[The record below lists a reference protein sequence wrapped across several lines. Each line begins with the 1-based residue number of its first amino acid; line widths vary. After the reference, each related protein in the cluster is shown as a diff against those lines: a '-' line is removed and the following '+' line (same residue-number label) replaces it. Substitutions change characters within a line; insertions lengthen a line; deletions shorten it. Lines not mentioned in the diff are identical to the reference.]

1 MKKIPIKYLLALSL
15 GLLSTT
21 IFATTENQSE
31 ASETKMK
38 QPTDEE
44 VASLTNQLIE
54 LIDQNSQDFEKFREV
69 IESGADVKAKGKNG
83 FTALHR
89 AAEHGRME
97 LVNELVSR
105 KAEINAKTSRA
116 DVPLHLAVKGQH
128 VDVVQYLIGEH
139 AEVNVKNGS
148 KLSPLHLAIRE
159 KNIEIVKILIEG
171 GANLQGKTSSRV
183 QTPLH
188 LAVKLESF
196 EIVQAL
202 IAAKANVNAKNG
214 FKETAL
220 HLAIRGNSIEIVQ
233 ALIDANANLNE
244 VDDRNRTPLHL
255 ATGKGS
261 LEIVQALIAAK
272 ADLNAA
278 DNHGQTPL
286 HLALKFP
293 EIVQALIAAGA
304 NVNAEDSRG
313 HTPLDYL
320 PPNSDEIEAMF
331 KEKGGEK
338 RKPLGEKFF
347 DRKNGGH
354 GGFRRGP
361 GAPGRKN
368 PGNRPHDPRHFDRKG
383 RPARFRGPRPD
394 ERDPNGEQRGRFK
407 NGGHG
412 GFRRGP
418 GAPGRKNP
426 GNRPHYPGHFDQ
438 RGRPDR
444 FRGPRPDERDPNGKQ
459 RGRFKNGGH
468 GGFRR
473 GPGAPGRENPE
484 NRPHDPGHFD
494 QKERPAESHV
504 PNPDKTNSSGE
515 QQS

>member
-1 MKKIPIKYLLALSL
+1 
-15 GLLSTT
+15 
-21 IFATTENQSE
+21 
-31 ASETKMK
+31 
-38 QPTDEE
+38 
-44 VASLTNQLIE
+44 
-54 LIDQNSQDFEKFREV
+54 
-69 IESGADVKAKGKNG
+69 
-83 FTALHR
+83 
-89 AAEHGRME
+89 ME
-97 LVNELVSR
+97 LVKELVSR

-128 VDVVQYLIGEH
+128 VDVVQYLIEEH
-139 AEVNVKNGS
+139 AEVSVENES
-148 KLSPLHLAIRE
+148 KRSPLHLAIRE
-159 KNIEIVKILIEG
+159 KNIEIVRILIDKE
-171 GANLQGKTSSRV
+171 ANLQGKAFPGL
-183 QTPLH
+183 QMPLH
-188 LAVKLESF
+188 LAVKLESL

-202 IAAKANVNAKNG
+202 IAAKANINAKNG
-214 FKETAL
+214 FKETPL

-233 ALIDANANLNE
+233 ALIDANANLDE
-244 VDDRNRTPLHL
+244 VDDRSRTPLHL
-255 ATGKGS
+255 ASREGL
-261 LEIVQALIAAK
+261 LEIVQILINAK
-272 ADLNAA
+272 VNLNAA

-286 HLALKFP
+286 HLALKLP

-338 RKPLGEKFF
+338 RKPLGEEFF

-354 GGFRRGP
+354 GRFHRGP
-361 GAPGRKN
+361 RPPGRKN
-368 PGNRPHDPRHFDRKG
+368 PGNRPHDPRHFDQMG
-383 RPARFRGPRPD
+383 RPDRFRGPRPD
-394 ERDPNGEQRGRFK
+394 KRDPNGEQRGRFK

-412 GFRRGP
+412 RFRRGP
-418 GAPGRKNP
+418 GAPGRENP
-426 GNRPHYPGHFDQ
+426 ENRPHYPRHFDQ
-438 RGRPDR
+438 RVRPDR

-484 NRPHDPGHFD
+484 NRPHYPGHFD
-494 QKERPAESHV
+494 QKNG
-504 PNPDKTNSSGE
+504 PNRFRNPNFDETNSSGE